1 MRDKKG
7 TLIKFIG
14 IATTVIGIG
23 VNLVTDWVNE
33 KTMDEKI
40 EEKREDG
47 TTLRAAWLIIMIL
60 SVCMSTRLM
69 E

>member
-40 EEKREDG
+40 EEKVN
-47 TTLRAAWLIIMIL
+47 AALAQK
-60 SVCMSTRLM
+60 SENEAEES
-69 E
+69 